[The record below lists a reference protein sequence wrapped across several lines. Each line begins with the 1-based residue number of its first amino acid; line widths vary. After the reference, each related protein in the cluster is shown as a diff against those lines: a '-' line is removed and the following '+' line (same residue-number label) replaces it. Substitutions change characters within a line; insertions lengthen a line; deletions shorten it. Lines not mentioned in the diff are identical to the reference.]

1 VTDNRAGTDARR
13 AGRRQPW
20 AIWGFTAALVAA
32 VVGIWFGAADH
43 LSAPASP
50 TQLPWLLLAAGFA
63 AADVMVI
70 RFEFREEAHSLT
82 LGDIPLLVGLV
93 FTQPNGLMLAAV
105 VGFAASIPLHRRQAP
120 VKAVFNLA
128 VRALTVVVA
137 LVCYH
142 GVLGGASAISLRGW
156 LAILVATL
164 TVHLISGA
172 GVLAVI
178 ALSVGRPQRGTIAP
192 LLATSA
198 VVATINAALGVVA
211 ISVLWANSLGLLL
224 FVGIGAVFGVGYR
237 AHTTLRRRH
246 NDLEQ
251 LYRFSRAL
259 AELVEADDVVAQV
272 LTEAKALLRCEVA
285 ELSMPIPRGVLCHAL
300 GPDGQ
305 VGQSLQPGPDTLQQL
320 VERLGHGIRIS
331 QNRRGHGLSP
341 ALSDRGFR
349 DAMVAPVPG
358 EDGAGGVLL
367 VANRLGDQTTFEEA
381 DLHLLETLAAHSA
394 VVLRSSELL
403 DRLRQEA
410 ADRQHQALHD
420 SLTGLANRTLFST
433 RLDAALAARVEQT
446 VVAVMLIDLDGFKE
460 VNDTLGHHTG
470 DSLLQK
476 ISVALVRAVGGKG
489 LVARLGGDEFAIV
502 IPNVTRRA
510 DVAAIAQ
517 DTLTAAE
524 RPVLIDGLALEVRA
538 SLGVALAPDHGDQAA
553 ALLRQ
558 ADIAMYQAKTSRSGI
573 EVYDPE
579 EDHYT
584 TRRLILVTELS
595 RAMQASTLR
604 LHYQPIAEL
613 GSGRIIGAEALLRW
627 THPLYGDIP
636 PDEFIPV
643 AEQSGLIRP
652 LTRWVL
658 QTALEQAAEWHREGL
673 NLTIAVNLSA
683 RSVVDTQLVAEV
695 AELIAHTGFPPSGLT
710 LELTE
715 SSLPTDRGRSVAVL
729 GHLNDLGVRLAV
741 DDFGTGYSSLSRLR
755 HLPVHEVK
763 VDKSFVLHMVA
774 NDDDDVIV
782 RSTIELTRS
791 LGLRVVAEGVE
802 DEATWRRLLQLGCH
816 AAQGFFVSEPLS
828 GEDFLAWMAQRQ
840 PRRMAV
846 IRPLRG
852 AAVNL

>member
-1 VTDNRAGTDARR
+1 LTEDRVRPDGRR
-13 AGRRQPW
+13 SGRRQPW

-32 VVGIWFGAADH
+32 VLGIWFGVASH
-43 LSAPASP
+43 LSAPWAP
-50 TQLPWLLLAAGFA
+50 GRLAWPIVAAGFA
-63 AADVMVI
+63 ASDVMVI

-93 FTQPNGLMLAAV
+93 FTQPHELMLSALL
-105 VGFAASIPLHRRQAP
+105 GFAIGMSLHRRQAP

-142 GVLGGASAISLRGW
+142 AVLGGASAISLRGW
-156 LAILVATL
+156 LAILIATF
-164 TVHLISGA
+164 TVHVISGA
-172 GVLAVI
+172 SVLAVI
-178 ALSVGRPQRGTIAP
+178 ALSVGKPQRGTTGP

-198 VVATINAALGVVA
+198 MVATINAALGMMA
-211 ISVLWANSLGLLL
+211 ISVLWANTLGVLLV
-224 FVGIGAVFGVGYR
+224 VGVGAVFGIGYR

-259 AELVEADDVVAQV
+259 AELVDADDVVAQV
-272 LTEAKALLRCEVA
+272 LTEARALLRCEIA
-285 ELSMPIPRGVLCHAL
+285 ELTMPIPRGVLCHTL
-300 GPDGQ
+300 DGDGEVRQ
-305 VGQSLQPGPDTLQQL
+305 TLQSGPDTLQQL
-320 VERLGHGIRIS
+320 VDRFGHGIRIARE
-331 QNRRGHGLSP
+331 RRHAGSSP
-341 ALSDRGFR
+341 ALADRGFR
-349 DAMVAPVPG
+349 DAMLAPVPG
-358 EDGAGGVLL
+358 EDAAGGVLL
-367 VANRLGDQTTFEEA
+367 VANRLGDQTTFEPD

-403 DRLRQEA
+403 ERLRQEA

-433 RLDAALAARVEQT
+433 RLDAALAARADQT
-446 VVAVMLIDLDGFKE
+446 VVAIMLIDLDGFKE

-476 ISVALVRAVGGKG
+476 ISVALVRAVGTRG

-502 IPNVTRRA
+502 IPNVTSRA
-510 DVAAIAQ
+510 EVAAIAD
-517 DTLTAAE
+517 DTLAAAE

-538 SLGVALAPDHGDQAA
+538 SLGIALAPDHGDQAA

-573 EVYDPE
+573 ELYDPE

-595 RAMQASTLR
+595 RAMQTSTLR

-613 GSGRIIGAEALLRW
+613 SSGRIIGVEALLRW

-658 QTALEQAAEWHREGL
+658 QTALEQAAEWHRHGL
-673 NLTIAVNLSA
+673 DLTMAVNLSA
-683 RSVVDTQLVAEV
+683 RSVVNTELVDEV
-695 AELIAHTGFPPSGLT
+695 AELIAKTGVPASGLT

-715 SSLPTDRGRSVAVL
+715 SSLPPDRGRSVAVL
-729 GHLNDLGVRLAV
+729 GRLNDLGVRLAV

-782 RSTIELTRS
+782 RSTIDLTRN

-828 GEDFLAWMAQRQ
+828 GEEFQDWIALRQ
-840 PRRMAV
+840 PRRTAV

-852 AAVNL
+852 VAANW

>member
-1 VTDNRAGTDARR
+1 LTDERARPDARR
-13 AGRRQPW
+13 GTRHQPW
-20 AIWGFTAALVAA
+20 AIWALIGGLIAATI
-32 VVGIWFGAADH
+32 GIWFGGANQ
-43 LSAPASP
+43 LSAPSAP

-63 AADVMVI
+63 ASDVMVI

-93 FTQPNGLMLAAV
+93 FTQPNWLLVSAIL
-105 VGFAASIPLHRRQAP
+105 GFAIGVPLHRRQAP

-128 VRALTVVVA
+128 LRALTVVVA

-142 GVLGGASAISLRGW
+142 AVLDGASAISLRGW
-156 LAILVATL
+156 VAILVATL
-164 TVHLISGA
+164 TVHLISGL
-172 GVLAVI
+172 GVLVVI
-178 ALSVGRPQRGTIAP
+178 ALSVGRPQRGAIGP

-211 ISVLWANSLGLLL
+211 ISVLWANLLGLLL
-224 FVGIGAVFGVGYR
+224 FVGIGVVVGMGYR

-272 LTEAKALLRCEVA
+272 LTEARALLRCEVA
-285 ELSMPIPRGVLCHAL
+285 ELTMPIPRGVLCHAL
-300 GPDGQ
+300 GPDGDVNQ
-305 VGQSLQPGPDTLQQL
+305 TLQPGPDGLQQL
-320 VERLGHGIRIS
+320 VERFGRGIRIS
-331 QNRRGHGLSP
+331 QDRRSPEMSP
-341 ALSDRGFR
+341 ALEDRGFR

-358 EDGAGGVLL
+358 EDGTGGVLL
-367 VANRLGDQTTFEEA
+367 VANRLGDQTTFEVA

-433 RLDAALAARVEQT
+433 RLDAALAARSDQS

-476 ISVALVRAVGGKG
+476 ISVALVRAVGAKG

-502 IPNVTRRA
+502 IPNVTSRA
-510 DVAAIAQ
+510 DVAALAH
-517 DTLTAAE
+517 DALTAAE
-524 RPVLIDGLALEVRA
+524 RPVAIDGLALEVRA
-538 SLGVALAPDHGDQAA
+538 SLGIALAPDHGDQAA

-573 EVYDPE
+573 ELYDPE

-595 RAMQASTLR
+595 RAMQTSTLR

-613 GSGRIIGAEALLRW
+613 NSGAIIGVEALLRW
-627 THPLYGDIP
+627 RHPLYGDIP

-652 LTRWVL
+652 LTRWVM
-658 QTALEQAAEWHREGL
+658 QTALAQAAEWHREGL
-673 NLTIAVNLSA
+673 DLTMAVNLSA
-683 RSVVDTQLVAEV
+683 RSVVSTELVAEV
-695 AELIAHTGFPPSGLT
+695 AELITNTGLPASGLT

-729 GHLNDLGVRLAV
+729 GRLNDLGVRLAV

-782 RSTIELTRS
+782 RSTIDLTRN

-828 GEDFLAWMAQRQ
+828 AEDFLAWITERQ
-840 PRRMAV
+840 ARRTAI
-846 IRPLRG
+846 IRPLRR
-852 AAVNL
+852 AAVNE

>member
-1 VTDNRAGTDARR
+1 LTDERARPDARR
-13 AGRRQPW
+13 AARHQPW
-20 AIWGFTAALVAA
+20 AIWALIGGLIAAT
-32 VVGIWFGAADH
+32 VGIWFGGADQ
-43 LSAPASP
+43 LRAPSAP

-63 AADVMVI
+63 ASDVMVI

-93 FTQPNGLMLAAV
+93 FTQPNWLMLSAIL
-105 VGFAASIPLHRRQAP
+105 GFAIGMPLHRRQAP

-128 VRALTVVVA
+128 LRALTVVVA

-142 GVLGGASAISLRGW
+142 AVLDGASAISLRGW
-156 LAILVATL
+156 VAILVATL
-164 TVHLISGA
+164 TVHIISGL
-172 GVLAVI
+172 GVLVVI
-178 ALSVGRPQRGTIAP
+178 ALSVGRPQRGAIGP

-211 ISVLWANSLGLLL
+211 ISVLWANLLGLLL
-224 FVGIGAVFGVGYR
+224 FVGIGVVVGMGYR

-272 LTEAKALLRCEVA
+272 LTEARALLRCEVA
-285 ELSMPIPRGVLCHAL
+285 ELTMPIPRGVLCHAL
-300 GPDGQ
+300 GPDGEVNQ
-305 VGQSLQPGPDTLQQL
+305 TLQPGPDTLHEL
-320 VERLGHGIRIS
+320 VERFGRGLRIS
-331 QNRRGHGLSP
+331 QDRRSPETSP
-341 ALSDRGFR
+341 ALEDRGFR
-349 DAMVAPVPG
+349 DAMMAPVPG
-358 EDGAGGVLL
+358 EDGTGGVLL
-367 VANRLGDQTTFEEA
+367 VANRLGDQTTFEVA

-433 RLDAALAARVEQT
+433 RLDAALAARADQA

-476 ISVALVRAVGGKG
+476 ISVALVRAVGAHG

-502 IPNVTRRA
+502 IPNVTSRA
-510 DVAAIAQ
+510 DVAALAH
-517 DTLTAAE
+517 DALTAAE

-538 SLGVALAPDHGDQAA
+538 SLGIALAPDHGDQAA

-573 EVYDPE
+573 ELYDPE

-595 RAMQASTLR
+595 RAMQTSTLR

-613 GSGRIIGAEALLRW
+613 NSGAIIGVEALLRW
-627 THPLYGDIP
+627 RHPLYGDIP

-658 QTALEQAAEWHREGL
+658 QTALAQAAEWHREGL
-673 NLTIAVNLSA
+673 DLTMAVNLSA
-683 RSVVDTQLVAEV
+683 RSVVSIELVAEV
-695 AELIAHTGFPPSGLT
+695 AELITTAGLPASGLT

-729 GHLNDLGVRLAV
+729 GRLSDLGVRLAV

-782 RSTIELTRS
+782 RSTIDLTRN

-828 GEDFLAWMAQRQ
+828 AQDFLAWITERQ
-840 PRRMAV
+840 TRRTAI
-846 IRPLRG
+846 IRPLRR
-852 AAVNL
+852 AAVNE